1 MSSNKALVTQVPTA
15 QIPGRAVAGR
25 AGRRAAVRAGHSAT
39 ALAHAGAASG
49 VAAGFASLSEAV
61 DAVTAV
67 DSLLSSLAAS
77 RAVLIE
83 SVRAWADEHPELFPA
98 EVPPVPALPTDGVPA
113 DADGSRPAPELGTP
127 VPEDGLPDGDEPAVL
142 PLELVARLARALR
155 VSEGAV
161 VALAEE
167 SRALVHEH
175 PRTLAAMRGGRI
187 TYGHAQTILGYTDGL
202 HRGARTALETR
213 LLRHAHA
220 VTPAELS
227 LHAREERDRRLRPAR
242 AAAAAQVRPGAA
254 AEPDAPRR
262 RAVLPRTAPG
272 SGRAAI
278 RPVSPVRGYGW

>member
-1 MSSNKALVTQVPTA
+1 MRSNKAMVTQVPTA

-25 AGRRAAVRAGHSAT
+25 AGRRAVVRSGHSAP

-98 EVPPVPALPTDGVPA
+98 EVPPVVPALPTDGVPA
-113 DADGSRPAPELGTP
+113 DGTTAPE
-127 VPEDGLPDGDEPAVL
+127 DRLPDDEPVVL

-167 SRALVHEH
+167 SRALVYEH

-213 LLRHAHA
+213 LLKHAHA

-242 AAAAAQVRPGAA
+242 AAAAEVRPGASV
-254 AEPDAPRR
+254 EPAAPRR